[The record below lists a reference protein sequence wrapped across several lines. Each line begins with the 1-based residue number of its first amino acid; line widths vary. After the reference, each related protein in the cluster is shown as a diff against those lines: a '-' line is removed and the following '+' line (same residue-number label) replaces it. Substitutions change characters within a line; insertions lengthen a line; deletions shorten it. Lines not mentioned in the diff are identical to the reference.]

1 MNAQAMAGD
10 YRSPDPHPGYCGDDR
25 GWVRSDFNTEGH
37 CPCFNKSLGSCPAR
51 QQVVIG
57 NVDEQLVPPD
67 LIEATSIVEG
77 GRQQQA
83 CDVRASTGREGEM
96 AVDVA

>member
-57 NVDEQLVPPD
+57 NVDEQLVLPD